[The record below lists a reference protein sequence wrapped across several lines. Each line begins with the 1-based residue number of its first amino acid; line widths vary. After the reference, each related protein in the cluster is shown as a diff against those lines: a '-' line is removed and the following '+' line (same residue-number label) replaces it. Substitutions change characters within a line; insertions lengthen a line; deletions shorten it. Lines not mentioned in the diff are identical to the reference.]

1 MEHDQRVSLET
12 KVPPIWKGEKRPQAQ
27 ACAAAFSLSL
37 REQRIYEIR
46 EEEEVKMRSLK
57 VLIAESDPLL
67 QKLYSDIII
76 NDSAF
81 TLLKCVSTG
90 PQMFEAMRCID
101 VDLVLL
107 DLFLRDFSAIEGLDD
122 LRKSFSRTDY
132 IVVSSGEN
140 PELVRKALCAGVFE
154 FLVKPFSFDRLRAAL
169 KNYQIYH
176 HSLTGRT
183 RPWQQEDLDA
193 LVSMKSHDPSWA
205 NNRSIPK
212 GLQLKCL
219 NDIESFLKSNE
230 ETFSAQEVGEHLGIS
245 RSTAR
250 RYLEF
255 LTMSERVVVE
265 YAYRRVGRPEK
276 RYRMALL

>member
-1 MEHDQRVSLET
+1 
-12 KVPPIWKGEKRPQAQ
+12 
-27 ACAAAFSLSL
+27 
-37 REQRIYEIR
+37 
-46 EEEEVKMRSLK
+46 MRTLK
-57 VLIAESDPLL
+57 VLIAETDPLL
-67 QKLYSDIII
+67 QKLYSDIIL
-76 NDSAF
+76 NEGAF
-81 TLLKCVSTG
+81 TLLKCVGSG
-90 PQMFEAMRCID
+90 PQMFEAMRCVD

-107 DLFLRDFSAIEGLDD
+107 DLYLRDFSAAEKLDE
-122 LRKSFSRTDY
+122 LRVAYPRTDY
-132 IVVSSGEN
+132 IVVSSGDN

-154 FLVKPFSFDRLRAAL
+154 FLVKPFSFDRLRGAL

-193 LVSMKSHDPSWA
+193 LVSMKSHDASWRGS
-205 NNRSIPK
+205 RSIPK

-219 NDIESFLKSNE
+219 NDIESYLKGHE
-230 ETFSAQEVGEHLGIS
+230 GTFSAQEVGEALGIS

-255 LTMSERVVVE
+255 LTMSEGVVVE